1 MKMENKNTEIIK
13 EVMDEIDS
21 ALKDPNGINS
31 HQRRIAFS
39 LSLGVVFL
47 IEEYLKK
54 KEVFKSGAKIN
65 HLWLKKK
72 RDNVK
77 KLISNHVTCPVEKI
91 VGLDKLLDLAFKIEK
106 DRNEIAY
113 GKVVSGKVLN
123 EKINLFLEL
132 KNGVEN

>member
-47 IEEYLKK
+47 IEEYFITVVIISRKF
-54 KEVFKSGAKIN
+54 ERNRFRISYCICAK
-65 HLWLKKK
+65 H
-72 RDNVK
+72 
-77 KLISNHVTCPVEKI
+77 
-91 VGLDKLLDLAFKIEK
+91 
-106 DRNEIAY
+106 
-113 GKVVSGKVLN
+113 
-123 EKINLFLEL
+123 NL
-132 KNGVEN
+132 